1 MRKNMGIAPLEEL
14 RQNTKQ
20 MAEERDDELNFSTD
34 CPTRHRS
41 MV

>member
-1 MRKNMGIAPLEEL
+1 
-14 RQNTKQ
+14 

-41 MV
+41 MVWPCRLESRDTE